1 MESAIHLQLLSSFDA
16 NPIKPALLRALSSV
30 GVEASIGFTGRA
42 EMSRYMV
49 APGSDT
55 EHISGTIVL
64 VRVEDWLRDGLLSEK
79 SGDAWAREELKVK
92 VKEFASEFSILAH
105 RGNPVWFLCCPSTG
119 WVAEHY
125 KLTAL
130 CRTYTNLLSARV
142 GNVPQINTLNWPA
155 LLSPS
160 FEDRASD
167 QAHTIPFTKD
177 AFESVGESVGS
188 EVARTLASHS
198 GSAPA
203 TSGASPEL
211 AAYLA
216 GLQVRIE
223 LRAAQAT
230 DRHHVDHVIRSSAS
244 FSLTGE
250 QPNISDSEVNAVV
263 ASQRCVVVSASDR
276 LADHGPSGVIVYH
289 KSDTALVVDW
299 MSLSCPVLGKQ
310 VEYAIVLELA
320 RMAKERGCSR
330 VIFEYRPSARNQ
342 PIHAFLQSV
351 AERDSDTRFVL
362 AVDEAETRINAK
374 AVSPG
379 VWKLTVAESEK
390 TAHSAH

>member
-1 MESAIHLQLLSSFDA
+1 MQSAIHLQLLSSFDA
-16 NPIKPALLRALSSV
+16 NPIKPALLRALLGV
-30 GVEASIGFTGRA
+30 GLEANVGFTERA

-64 VRVEDWLRDGLLSEK
+64 VRVEDWLRDGLLSGK
-79 SGDAWAREELKVK
+79 SGDAWVREELKGR
-92 VKEFASEFSILAH
+92 VKEFASELSILAH

-125 KLTAL
+125 KLSAL

-142 GNVPQINTLNWPA
+142 GNVAQINSMNWPTV
-155 LLSPS
+155 LSAN

-167 QAHTIPFTKD
+167 QANNIPFTNE
-177 AFESVGESVGS
+177 ALESIGDFVGN
-188 EVARTLASHS
+188 EVARMVSS
-198 GSAPA
+198 GSSPV
-203 TSGASPEL
+203 TFGGSPEL

-216 GLQVRIE
+216 GLQVRIT
-223 LRAAQAT
+223 LATAQPA
-230 DRHHVDHVIRSSAS
+230 DQPHVDHVIRSAAS

-250 QPNISDSEVNAVV
+250 QPNISDREVNAVV
-263 ASQRCVVVSASDR
+263 ASERCVLISASDR

-289 KSDTALVVDW
+289 ESDNSLVVDW

-351 AERDSDTRFVL
+351 AERDSDTQFVL
-362 AVDEAETRINAK
+362 AVDEAEARINAK

-379 VWKLTVAESEK
+379 AWNLTVPESEK